1 MIFNQQGR
9 TEAIDFL
16 DGLCHTAKAAD
27 GVGFQHVIFCTNV
40 TYAEAG
46 YKRGTC
52 YVITPLPPLHIYLWL
67 FFMRLTY
74 DTSPDFVNHQNDP
87 KDVEKLTVQNAFAEK
102 WRTLDPSANVMAIH
116 SIEEALNTARGLVK
130 TLKEGETVQALV
142 TGSLHL
148 VGGALSI
155 LEQADAL

>member
-1 MIFNQQGR
+1 MSALETDFRRVGPKILIFNQQGR

-52 YVITPLPPLHIYLWL
+52 ASPP
-67 FFMRLTY
+67 
-74 DTSPDFVNHQNDP
+74 P
-87 KDVEKLTVQNAFAEK
+87 
-102 WRTLDPSANVMAIH
+102 
-116 SIEEALNTARGLVK
+116 
-130 TLKEGETVQALV
+130 
-142 TGSLHL
+142 SLHK
-148 VGGALSI
+148 AYIDFLSCR
-155 LEQADAL
+155 

>member
-1 MIFNQQGR
+1 
-9 TEAIDFL
+9 
-16 DGLCHTAKAAD
+16 
-27 GVGFQHVIFCTNV
+27 
-40 TYAEAG
+40 
-46 YKRGTC
+46 
-52 YVITPLPPLHIYLWL
+52 
-67 FFMRLTY
+67 
-74 DTSPDFVNHQNDP
+74 
-87 KDVEKLTVQNAFAEK
+87 
-102 WRTLDPSANVMAIH
+102 MAIH